1 MTRVRLRW
9 TDNRGVGTAGYT
21 SYARDHE
28 IAADGKPA
36 IAGSSDPRFRGDAAR
51 WNPEELLLGAVS
63 ACHQLWYLHLCADA
77 GIVVT
82 DYHDEADAVLTLDA
96 DGNGQVSEATLGP
109 HVTIAAGGDAALA
122 EALHDEAQRRCFIAR
137 SVAFPVRH
145 AAVIAVAAV
154 CSG

>member
-9 TDNRGVGTAGYT
+9 TGDRGVGTVDYR
-21 SYARDHE
+21 SYGRDHE
-28 IAADGKPA
+28 IAADGKPT
-36 IAGSSDPRFRGDAAR
+36 IAGSSDPRFRGDATR
-51 WNPEELLLGAVS
+51 WNPEELLLGAIS

-82 DYHDEADAVLTLDA
+82 AYRDEAEAVLTLDG
-96 DGNGQVSEATLGP
+96 DGNGRVTEAILHP

-122 EALHDEAQRRCFIAR
+122 GALHAEAQRRCFIAR

-145 AAVIAVAAV
+145 AATIDSGPV

>member
-9 TDNRGVGTAGYT
+9 TGDCGFGTVDYR
-21 SYARDHE
+21 SYGRDHE
-28 IAADGKPA
+28 IAADSKPT
-36 IAGSSDPRFRGDAAR
+36 IAGSSDPRFRGDATR
-51 WNPEELLLGAVS
+51 WNPEELLLGAIS

-82 DYHDEADAVLTLDA
+82 DYHDEPDAVLTLDK
-96 DGNGQVSEATLGP
+96 DGNGQVSEATLRP
-109 HVTIAAGGDAALA
+109 HVTIAAGDDAALA
-122 EALHDEAQRRCFIAR
+122 EGLHAEAQRRCFIAR

-154 CSG
+154 